1 MTLLIA
7 GTAGADPA
15 GLAAAL
21 AAAGL
26 REEILVAGSPADAAS
41 QAARARTAVLAIDS
55 SMPACEEEDLLL
67 AELAAAGLPTAL
79 VACRV
84 DAFPAWPKALAE
96 TRRRLDPQRGLPVF
110 ATSAALASASGSASG
125 VPELARWCRDRAD
138 GEAVPRA
145 PARAENGQAESGQR
159 AQPPSESVALIRADR
174 LAGLRAG
181 IVASRAE
188 AIESL
193 RAATSDV
200 HRCVPDASAAP
211 GFTDW
216 LPSLLDALE
225 HRVMDHFAQRLDQ
238 VRAAA
243 VGGLAGGSS
252 PPSPPEPFG
261 NGTRVVP
268 RPQGGR
274 RTEDVMVLLLG
285 ASMGFGI
292 GRMVIAPTLQWAG
305 LGIAGTVL
313 TLLGGVAL
321 AAWVVSVR
329 RASADRARLER
340 WAAEVIASRRLG
352 MEHRIGTRAGAAEA
366 QFTREV
372 WNRTRPARV

>member
-26 REEILVAGSPADAAS
+26 REEIVVAGSPADAAA

-96 TRRRLDPQRGLPVF
+96 TRRRLDPQHGLPVF
-110 ATSAALASASGSASG
+110 ATSAALAIASGSASG

-145 PARAENGQAESGQR
+145 PARTESGQR

-261 NGTRVVP
+261 NGMRVVP
-268 RPQGGR
+268 QPQGGR

-321 AAWVVSVR
+321 AAWVMSVR